1 MIYFLY
7 QLNERVP
14 MLEKL
19 FGSKT
24 RASLL
29 TLFCLNPG
37 KQFYVREIERLTNL
51 SYISVSNELKNLQEF
66 GLLKSKFNGNQKNFW
81 IDEHF
86 ILYEEL
92 QKIILKTEGVT
103 KTITDTFSLLKNV
116 DFLFIYGS
124 FASGK
129 ANVQSDLDLFIVGNA
144 SYDELIDIIVK
155 NEKEIGRPIN
165 FTIYKQ
171 EDLVTRIKNQDS
183 FIMNVVKEPKIM
195 LIGDENEFKALGT

>member
-1 MIYFLY
+1 
-7 QLNERVP
+7 

-19 FGSKT
+19 FGSKA
-24 RASLL
+24 RVSLL

-37 KQFYVREIERLTNL
+37 KQFYVREIERKTNL

-86 ILYEEL
+86 VLYEDL

-103 KTITDTFSLLKNV
+103 KTIMDTFSSLKNV

-183 FIMNVVKEPKIM
+183 FILNVVKEPKIM

>member
-1 MIYFLY
+1 
-7 QLNERVP
+7 

-19 FGSKT
+19 FGSKA
-24 RASLL
+24 RVSLL

-37 KQFYVREIERLTNL
+37 KQFYVREIERKTHL

-86 ILYEEL
+86 VLYEDL

-103 KTITDTFSLLKNV
+103 KTIMDTFSSLKNV

-129 ANVQSDLDLFIVGNA
+129 ANVQSDLDLFIVGNVY
-144 SYDELIDIIVK
+144 YDDFIDIIVK
-155 NEKEIGRPIN
+155 NEKEIGRLIN
-165 FTIYKQ
+165 FTIYMQ
-171 EDLVTRIKNQDS
+171 EDLMSRIKNQDS

-195 LIGDENEFKALGT
+195 IIGNENEFKALGT

>member
-19 FGSKT
+19 FGSKA

-29 TLFCLNPG
+29 TFFCLNPG

-66 GLLKSKFNGNQKNFW
+66 GLLKSKFKGNQKNFW

-86 ILYEEL
+86 VLYEEL

-103 KTITDTFSLLKNV
+103 KTIMDTFSSLKNV

-129 ANVQSDLDLFIVGNA
+129 ANVQSDLDVFIVGNA
-144 SYDELIDIIVK
+144 SYDEVIDIIVK
-155 NEKEIGRPIN
+155 NEKETGRQIN
-165 FTIYKQ
+165 FTMYKQ
-171 EDLVTRIKNQDS
+171 EDLLSRIKNQDS
-183 FIMNVVKEPKIM
+183 FIMNVVNEPKIM
-195 LIGDENEFKALGT
+195 LIGSENEFKALGT

>member
-1 MIYFLY
+1 
-7 QLNERVP
+7 

-19 FGSKT
+19 FGSKA
-24 RASLL
+24 RVSLL

-37 KQFYVREIERLTNL
+37 KQFYVREIERKTNL

-86 ILYEEL
+86 VLYEDL

-103 KTITDTFSLLKNV
+103 KTIMDTFSSLKNV

-144 SYDELIDIIVK
+144 SYEELIDIIVK

>member
-1 MIYFLY
+1 
-7 QLNERVP
+7 

-19 FGSKT
+19 FGSKA
-24 RASLL
+24 RVSLL

-37 KQFYVREIERLTNL
+37 KQFYVREIERKTHL

-66 GLLKSKFNGNQKNFW
+66 GLLKSTFNGNQKNFW

-86 ILYEEL
+86 VLYEDL

-103 KTITDTFSLLKNV
+103 KTIMDRFSSLKNV

-144 SYDELIDIIVK
+144 SYDDLIDIIVK

-171 EDLVTRIKNQDS
+171 EDLISRIKNQDS

-195 LIGDENEFKALGT
+195 LLGTENEFKALGT

>member
-1 MIYFLY
+1 
-7 QLNERVP
+7 

-19 FGSKT
+19 FGSKA
-24 RASLL
+24 RVSLL

-37 KQFYVREIERLTNL
+37 KQFYVREIERKTNL

-86 ILYEEL
+86 VLYEDL

-103 KTITDTFSLLKNV
+103 KTIIDTFSSLKNV

-183 FIMNVVKEPKIM
+183 FILNVVKEPKIM

>member
-1 MIYFLY
+1 
-7 QLNERVP
+7 

-19 FGSKT
+19 FGSKA
-24 RASLL
+24 RVSLL

-37 KQFYVREIERLTNL
+37 KQFYVREIERKTNL

-86 ILYEEL
+86 VLYEDL

-103 KTITDTFSLLKNV
+103 KTIIDTFSSLKNV

-129 ANVQSDLDLFIVGNA
+129 ANVQSDLDLFVVGNT

-155 NEKEIGRPIN
+155 NEKETGRPIN

-171 EDLVTRIKNQDS
+171 EDLVSRIKNKDS

-195 LIGDENEFKALGT
+195 IIGSEDEFKALGT

>member
-1 MIYFLY
+1 
-7 QLNERVP
+7 

-19 FGSKT
+19 FGSKA

-29 TLFCLNPG
+29 RFFCLNPG
-37 KQFYVREIERLTNL
+37 KQFYVREIERKTNL

-86 ILYEEL
+86 VLYEDL

-103 KTITDTFSLLKNV
+103 KTIMDTFSSLKNV

-129 ANVQSDLDLFIVGNA
+129 ANVQSDLDVFIVGNA
-144 SYDELIDIIVK
+144 SYDEVIDIIVK
-155 NEKEIGRPIN
+155 NEKETGRQIN
-165 FTIYKQ
+165 FTMYKQ
-171 EDLVTRIKNQDS
+171 EDLLSRIKNQDS
-183 FIMNVVKEPKIM
+183 FIMNVVNEPKIM
-195 LIGDENEFKALGT
+195 LIGSENEFKALGT

>member
-1 MIYFLY
+1 
-7 QLNERVP
+7 

-24 RASLL
+24 RATLL
-29 TLFCLNPG
+29 TFFCLNPG
-37 KQFYVREIERLTNL
+37 KQFYVREIERKTNL
-51 SYISVSNELKNLQEF
+51 SYMSVSNELKNLQEF

-103 KTITDTFSLLKNV
+103 KTIMDAFSSLKNV
-116 DFLFIYGS
+116 DFIFIYGS

-129 ANVQSDLDLFIVGNA
+129 ANVQSDLDVFIVGNA
-144 SYDELIDIIVK
+144 SYDEVIDIIVK
-155 NEKEIGRPIN
+155 NEKKIGRQIN

-171 EDLVTRIKNQDS
+171 EDLISRIKNQDS
-183 FIMNVVKEPKIM
+183 FIMNVVNEPKIM
-195 LIGDENEFKALGT
+195 LIGSENEFKALGN

>member
-1 MIYFLY
+1 
-7 QLNERVP
+7 

-19 FGSKT
+19 FGSKA
-24 RASLL
+24 RVSLL

-37 KQFYVREIERLTNL
+37 KQFYVREIERKTKL

-66 GLLKSKFNGNQKNFW
+66 GLLKSTFNGNQKHFW
-81 IDEHF
+81 IDEQF
-86 ILYEEL
+86 LLYEDL

-129 ANVQSDLDLFIVGNA
+129 ANVQSDLDLFIVGNV
-144 SYDELIDIIVK
+144 SHDDVIDMIVK
-155 NEKEIGRPIN
+155 KENEIGRPIN

-171 EDLVTRIKNQDS
+171 EDLLSRIKNQDS
-183 FIMNVVKEPKIM
+183 FIMNVLNEPKIM
-195 LIGDENEFKALGT
+195 LIGSENEFKALGT

>member
-1 MIYFLY
+1 
-7 QLNERVP
+7 

-19 FGSKT
+19 FGSKA
-24 RASLL
+24 RVSLL

-37 KQFYVREIERLTNL
+37 KQFYVREIERKTNL

-86 ILYEEL
+86 VLYEDL

-103 KTITDTFSLLKNV
+103 KTIMDTFSSLKNV

-144 SYDELIDIIVK
+144 SYEELIDIIVK

-183 FIMNVVKEPKIM
+183 FILNVVKEPKIM

>member
-1 MIYFLY
+1 
-7 QLNERVP
+7 

-19 FGSKT
+19 FGSKA
-24 RASLL
+24 RVSLL

-37 KQFYVREIERLTNL
+37 KQFYVREIERKTNL
-51 SYISVSNELKNLQEF
+51 SYISVSNELKNLQDL

-86 ILYEEL
+86 VLYEDL

-103 KTITDTFSLLKNV
+103 KTIMDTFSSLKNV

>member
-1 MIYFLY
+1 
-7 QLNERVP
+7 

-19 FGSKT
+19 FGSKA

-37 KQFYVREIERLTNL
+37 KQFYVREIERKTNL

-66 GLLKSKFNGNQKNFW
+66 GLLKSKFNGKQKNFW

-86 ILYEEL
+86 VLYEDL

-103 KTITDTFSLLKNV
+103 KTIMDKFSSLKNV

-124 FASGK
+124 FASVK
-129 ANVQSDLDLFIVGNA
+129 ANIQSDLDLFIVGNA
-144 SYDELIDIIVK
+144 GYDDLIDIIIK
-155 NEKEIGRPIN
+155 NENKIGRQIN

-171 EDLVTRIKNQDS
+171 EDLVSRIKNQDS
-183 FIMNVVKEPKIM
+183 FIMNIVKEPKIM